1 MHSDFCLPSL
11 CLLVVDVGSVIKQTF
26 ANFRITKMIARDK
39 NDFPRISYA

>member
-11 CLLVVDVGSVIKQTF
+11 RLLVDVGSVIKQTF